1 MASRR
6 AGRGRVQPAPLLR
19 TERSTR
25 RARRRRRGR
34 TTDRASR
41 GVLETQERACS
52 RHCVTGLVTRGGSE
66 GIVMK
71 QPARRRI
78 ALVLGGGAARGLAHI
93 GVLEVL
99 EREGIPV
106 DYLVGS
112 SMGGLIGAL
121 HASGLRAAEIVE
133 VASHFRFP
141 SWFVPGWTLSWERIF
156 RSAATELAGLTFDEA
171 LRPMALVAVD
181 VESGKQ
187 VVLRS
192 GELLL
197 AVKATCAVPGV
208 LPPVEIGG
216 RWLIDG
222 GLVNLLP
229 VDVAQMFDPGVIVA
243 VKVGAQRS
251 RMMPRLHQ
259 GTETL
264 AERLARVAPSPWS
277 ARRSFD
283 LLVRGAEIALDRQYT
298 LTAAM
303 VGPDV
308 LVEIDV
314 GTMGLRD
321 FHQLDEAVRA
331 GKRAAEAALAR
342 IFDAIES
349 SNESTAPAPPIGDL
363 IFDPMCEMVITA
375 GRARAMLDHK
385 GRTIY
390 FCSANCRDEFA
401 RGLHRLD
408 DPSTRR

>member
-1 MASRR
+1 MDV
-6 AGRGRVQPAPLLR
+6 GTVG
-19 TERSTR
+19 
-25 RARRRRRGR
+25 
-34 TTDRASR
+34 
-41 GVLETQERACS
+41 
-52 RHCVTGLVTRGGSE
+52 E
-66 GIVMK
+66 GTIM
-71 QPARRRI
+71 QQTARRRI
-78 ALVLGGGAARGLAHI
+78 AFVLGGGAARGLAHI

-112 SMGGLIGAL
+112 SMGGLIAAL
-121 HASGLRAAEIVE
+121 HASGLRAAEIAE

-141 SWFVPGWTLSWERIF
+141 PWFVPGWTLSWERIF
-156 RSAATELAGLTFDEA
+156 PSAATELAGLTFDET
-171 LRPMALVAVD
+171 LRQMAVVAVD

-192 GELLL
+192 GELLP

-251 RMMPRLHQ
+251 RTMPRLHE

-264 AERLARVAPSPWS
+264 TEWVARIVPSPWS
-277 ARRSFD
+277 ARRSFE

-298 LTAAM
+298 LAAAM

-321 FHQLDEAVRA
+321 FHRLDEAVRA
-331 GKRAAEAALAR
+331 GRRAAEAALAR
-342 IFDAIES
+342 LFEAIES
-349 SNESTAPAPPIGDL
+349 ANEDTAPACAIRDL
-363 IFDPMCEMVITA
+363 IFDPICEMVITA
-375 GRARAMLDHK
+375 GRARATLDCR
-385 GRTIY
+385 GRTFY

-408 DPSTRR
+408 DPSTSG